1 MTTTPT
7 PTSPTQLSV
16 AFSPREDRLLLWL
29 GADLQ
34 SAQLQLTRRLVA
46 RLLNAMAE
54 VLAKSSIPASRAPAD
69 LRDGLVLFEH
79 QDVLAGATAQQSMT
93 TAAADAAPTRTGP
106 VRLVDTVNITTRPT
120 VFELSFVSTDGAP
133 FAVTLGRPD
142 LHRDLE
148 MLLRQSAAAD
158 WAISLDAEWINIA
171 PTLN

>member
-1 MTTTPT
+1 
-7 PTSPTQLSV
+7 LS
-16 AFSPREDRLLLWL
+16 
-29 GADLQ
+29 ADLQ

-69 LRDGLVLFEH
+69 LRDSLVLFEH
-79 QDVLAGATAQQSMT
+79 QDVLAGATAQQSTT
-93 TAAADAAPTRTGP
+93 TAADATPPRAGP
-106 VRLVDTVNITTRPT
+106 FHLVNAVNITTRPT
-120 VFELSFVSTDGAP
+120 VFQLGFVSTDGAR

-142 LHRDLE
+142 LHRVLE

-158 WAISLDAEWINIA
+158 WAISLDAEWINIG